1 MLGIQRSRK
10 MTHSKEKNQSIQTE
24 PEMTQMIKL
33 VNQDIKTVV
42 IANMYVQ
49 EAKEEHGREKRNMKK
64 IIPKNILTRLVK
76 TSSKEKNLK
85 CNQNKKIN

>member
-1 MLGIQRSRK
+1 
-10 MTHSKEKNQSIQTE
+10 
-24 PEMTQMIKL
+24 
-33 VNQDIKTVV
+33 
-42 IANMYVQ
+42 MYVQ